1 VTDKKDDYYQP
12 WLRDPVPAS
21 APADDDARPAPAPTA
36 PEEGLAKPPA
46 APPIGLDVS
55 RYPAEER
62 VPARPIVDSE
72 RLKAGAS
79 SAWRAIRDGSSAFA
93 DWTIRV
99 GDKADVPAHV
109 EAMEIPRRSR
119 ELAGKT
125 ADATARAAKAL
136 GRGTVRGG
144 AAAGAASARAWE
156 KMALG
161 KKVGKLSSDAQR
173 GLGDVAGKVAG
184 KAGEAL
190 GQAAKAGKESLGEA
204 ATKLRPAP
212 RTEAEPPASGLEQLL
227 AREAQEEA
235 AAVAV
240 TKAAAPDLPL
250 FASEPGIELAA
261 PKPAP
266 AKTTKAAAATPP
278 PSVSAPAPD
287 DRQPHR
293 PAAPPRASSG
303 GVSGSGGFA
312 LPAPM
317 WMVALGALLLLG
329 TSFWLGGRFGGG
341 LSKSE
346 VETIVADYIAENP
359 EMIPAAFDAQ
369 RGREMAK
376 AIGAI
381 RPALEKPYAG
391 AWAGNADGDVTLTV
405 FTDYA
410 CGYCRASLPD
420 LDRLIRSDRR
430 VKVVFRELPI
440 ISAQSRAAA
449 IMALAAARQGKY
461 DAFHHAMFASPSL
474 DAAGIAAAAEK
485 AGVVTDGTAD
495 ATANEALLQREI
507 DSNLAI
513 ASQLQ
518 LNATPT
524 WVIGD
529 QLLQG
534 QIGYDGLRVA
544 VAKARAKG

>member
-1 VTDKKDDYYQP
+1 MTDRKDDYYQP
-12 WLRDPVPAS
+12 WLRDP
-21 APADDDARPAPAPTA
+21 APTA
-36 PEEGLAKPPA
+36 TPVDDGAHQASSNEGLAKPRA
-46 APPIGLDVS
+46 VPPVGLDVS

-62 VPARPIVDSE
+62 LTAKPAVDTD
-72 RLKAGAS
+72 RLKAVAS
-79 SAWRAIRDGSSAFA
+79 GLWRAIRDGSSAFA

-99 GDKADVPAHV
+99 GDRADVPARV

-119 ELAGKT
+119 ELAGRT
-125 ADATARAAKAL
+125 ADATARAARAL
-136 GRGTVRGG
+136 GRGTARGSS
-144 AAAGAASARAWE
+144 AAAAASAKAWD

-161 KKVGKLSSDAQR
+161 EKVGKLSSGAQR
-173 GLGDVAGKVAG
+173 GLGDVAG

-190 GQAAKAGKESLGEA
+190 GQAARAGKDSLGEA

-212 RTEAEPPASGLEQLL
+212 RAEAEPPVSGLEQLL
-227 AREAQEEA
+227 AREAREEA
-235 AAVAV
+235 AAVSV
-240 TKAAAPDLPL
+240 TTKPAAPDLPL

-266 AKTTKAAAATPP
+266 TKTTKAASATPP

-287 DRQPHR
+287 ERMPHR
-293 PAAPPRASSG
+293 PNPPRGGSG
-303 GVSGSGGFA
+303 GGGGFA
-312 LPAPM
+312 LPAPG
-317 WMVALGALLLLG
+317 WVLALGAILLLG
-329 TSFWLGGRFGGG
+329 ATFWLGGRFGGG

-346 VETIVADYIAENP
+346 VETVVADYIKANP
-359 EMIPAAFDAQ
+359 QIIPEALSAQ
-369 RGREMAK
+369 RDREMAK
-376 AIGAI
+376 AINAI

-440 ISAQSRAAA
+440 IAPQSRDAAL
-449 IMALAAARQGKY
+449 MALAAARQGKY
-461 DAFHHAMFASPSL
+461 DAFHHAMFAAPSL
-474 DAAGIAAAAEK
+474 DSGAIAAAAEK

-495 ATANEALLQREI
+495 ATANEALFQREL
-507 DSNLAI
+507 DNNLAI
-513 ASQLQ
+513 ASQLR

-524 WVIGD
+524 WIVGD

-534 QIGYDGLRVA
+534 QLGYAALKEA
-544 VAKARAKG
+544 VDKARAKG